1 MDRKV
6 IEIFDI
12 LDDQIKERVGV
23 KQAKQKNLNKILT
36 DIREISETLT

>member
-12 LDDQIKERVGV
+12 LDDQIKDRVGV